1 MITIELDQNQAG
13 LIWMAASAKA
23 DWMISHGW
31 PAIQSEKLKNY
42 GLTKDDEQTYH
53 QAIGLAGEAAVH
65 LWVYGNLSKFFEA
78 QRINQAAAIGDGG
91 EDMAGINIKAVDSL
105 CSLPMQQNLLVQSAR
120 LSTNIIYLQTLV
132 MISEPFMFI
141 SNLKVKIV
149 GAISG
154 SSIAN
159 NFKPSHGNP
168 PCYMVPFELLF
179 PPEALLWN
187 EHKRKIK

>member
-1 MITIELDQNQAG
+1 MVVIELDENQAG

-23 DWMISHGW
+23 DWMLAHGW

-65 LWVYGNLSKFFEA
+65 LWVYGNLSRFFQA
-78 QRINQAAAIGDGG
+78 QRINQSSATGDGG
-91 EDMAGINIKAVDSL
+91 EDLQGINVKAVDSL
-105 CSLPMQQNLLVQSAR
+105 CSLPMQQNLLVQSPR

-154 SSIAN
+154 SSIAT